1 MSFSAEIKNELAR
14 VDIDKKCCMLAEIAG
29 FIRMCG
35 TVKFSGGGRLD
46 LKLATENPA
55 IARLFVKRIKS
66 YFGVGTDLQIG
77 QSSLLKSGHV
87 YELTIGSQEG
97 AEQILRE
104 TGILRVKEG
113 CNYFPDD
120 ISSDLIK
127 TKCCKRSYLRGA
139 FMGAGTISDP
149 EKAYHL
155 ELVCNSEKLAGDL
168 KRTINSFG
176 LRSKTVVRRNSHIV
190 YLKEGEQIS
199 DFLAVLGAH
208 SHLLEFENVRIVK
221 ELRNKTNRI
230 VNCENANLDKTINSA
245 ARQIADI
252 KLIDSIRGINTLPDK
267 LREAALLR
275 LQNPEASLT
284 ELAEMSDPPLK
295 KSGINHRFKKIEE
308 LAQKIRTDIK

>member
-87 YELTIGSQEG
+87 YELSIGSQEG

-120 ISSDLIK
+120 ISSDLVK
-127 TKCCKRSYLRGA
+127 TKCCRRSYLRGA

-176 LRSKTVVRRNSHIV
+176 LKSKTVVRRNSHIV

-295 KSGINHRFKKIEE
+295 KSGINHRFRKIEE
-308 LAQKIRTDIK
+308 IAQKLKTGQ

>member
-1 MSFSAEIKNELAR
+1 LSFSAEIKNELAR

-87 YELTIGSQEG
+87 YELSIGSQEG

-120 ISSDLIK
+120 ISSDLVK
-127 TKCCKRSYLRGA
+127 TKCCRRSYLRGA

-176 LRSKTVVRRNSHIV
+176 LKSKTVVRRNSHIV

-295 KSGINHRFKKIEE
+295 KSGINHRFRKIEE
-308 LAQKIRTDIK
+308 IAQKLKTGQ